1 MYNLILYGI
10 LLLVERARRG
20 PVAGS
25 LVRHATRG
33 PEFHTKSPPWPEN
46 HTKTADPENHTTHA
60 ENGLEIT
67 LDSLENA
74 LILNKN
80 TERTV
85 GVVLLHRL
93 VLVVPSYPS

>member
-1 MYNLILYGI
+1 MPETSAEKKNRVG
-10 LLLVERARRG
+10 LV
-20 PVAGS
+20 
-25 LVRHATRG
+25 TRG

-85 GVVLLHRL
+85 GVVLD
-93 VLVVPSYPS
+93 

>member
-1 MYNLILYGI
+1 MGLGGF
-10 LLLVERARRG
+10 VGR
-20 PVAGS
+20 P
-25 LVRHATRG
+25 RG
-33 PEFHTKSPPWPEN
+33 PEFHTKSPPWSEN

-60 ENGLEIT
+60 ENGLKIT

-85 GVVLLHRL
+85 GCSTRL
-93 VLVVPSYPS
+93 VLQSPPAERLAELEVGEAAVLTMET

>member
-1 MYNLILYGI
+1 M
-10 LLLVERARRG
+10 RW
-20 PVAGS
+20 
-25 LVRHATRG
+25 
-33 PEFHTKSPPWPEN
+33 PEFHTKSPPWPQN

-85 GVVLLHRL
+85 GCSTRL
-93 VLVVPSYPS
+93 VLVVVRIRTVWVRKRSGS